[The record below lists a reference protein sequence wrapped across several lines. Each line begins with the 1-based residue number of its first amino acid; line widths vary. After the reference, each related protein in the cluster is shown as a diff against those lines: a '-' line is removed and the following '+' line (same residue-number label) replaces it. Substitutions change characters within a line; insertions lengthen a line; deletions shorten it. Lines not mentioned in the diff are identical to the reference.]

1 MRSDRESIGFLFG
14 AVLRWRGLAFR
25 AILGPYEVTPRQFS
39 VLARLWE
46 EDGLPL
52 TDLAQRL
59 YADPSSLCRTIVLM
73 EKAGLVRRERDS
85 SDRRIFRIMLSKK
98 GKALKTRLL
107 PRVRAH
113 EQQAIQGLTPSEL
126 EVLTGALRKMLKNVI
141 GPPGNEPPDCHDE
154 KA

>member
-14 AVLRWRGLAFR
+14 AVVRRRGLAFR
-25 AILGPYEVTPRQFS
+25 AILSPYEVTPRQFS

-73 EKAGLVRRERDS
+73 EKSGLVSRERDP
-85 SDRRIFRIMLSKK
+85 SDRRVFRIMLNEK
-98 GKALKTRLL
+98 GKALKLRLL

-113 EQQAIQGLTPSEL
+113 EQQAIRGLTPSEL
-126 EVLTGALRKMLKNVI
+126 GVLTGALRKMLKNVS
-141 GPPGNEPPDCHDE
+141 GPPGNGPPEPCDE